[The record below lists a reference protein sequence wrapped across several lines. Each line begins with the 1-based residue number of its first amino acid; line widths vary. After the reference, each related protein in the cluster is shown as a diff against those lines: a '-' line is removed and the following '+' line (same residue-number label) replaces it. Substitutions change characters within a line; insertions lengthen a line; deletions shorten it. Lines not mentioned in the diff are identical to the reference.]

1 MAEMLSIMRIIS
13 YDDKDDQPLKDIQQ
27 IYKETKRVKPFNL
40 ENEQLSMNNLMDLLN
55 MRIAIYPRT
64 VVEDKKMLEE

>member
-13 YDDKDDQPLKDIQQ
+13 YDDKDDQPLKDIQE

-40 ENEQLSMNNLMDLLN
+40 KNEQLSMKNLMDLLN
-55 MRIAIYPRT
+55 MRIALYPRT
-64 VVEDKKMLEE
+64 VAEDK

>member
-1 MAEMLSIMRIIS
+1 MLSIMRIIS

-40 ENEQLSMNNLMDLLN
+40 KNEQLSMNNLMDLLN

-64 VVEDKKMLEE
+64 VTEDKKMLEE

>member
-13 YDDKDDQPLKDIQQ
+13 YDDKDDQPLKDIQEM
-27 IYKETKRVKPFNL
+27 YKENKRIKPFNL
-40 ENEQLSMNNLMDLLN
+40 KNEQLSMNNLMDLLN

-64 VVEDKKMLEE
+64 VTEDK

>member
-13 YDDKDDQPLKDIQQ
+13 YDDKDDQSLKDIQF
-27 IYKETKRVKPFNL
+27 IYKENKRVKPFSL
-40 ENEQLSMNNLMDLLN
+40 KNEQLSMNNLMDLLN

-64 VVEDKKMLEE
+64 VAEDK

>member
-1 MAEMLSIMRIIS
+1 MLSIMRIIS

-40 ENEQLSMNNLMDLLN
+40 KNEHLSMNNLMDLLN